1 MGLIEDAIELANRPD
16 WYGHKYLSGRTPG
29 RHGAR
34 LPFADSDTAREEECW
49 FFLQMYKGLQ
59 EQFID
64 KYPDETVEEFAK
76 RWKCTINLTR
86 PIIDI
91 LSGLYRRAP
100 QRTIEAADRIKKRM
114 HRVWRESETDSFMI
128 SADRT
133 TRLTGTVAVRPYYDK
148 STGRVRY
155 WLFTQDKL
163 RVIEDEENP
172 ASPKAVVVRWVTR
185 DSRNP
190 RKLVRIAHIWTAE
203 EFTKL
208 VNGAEVKGARTG
220 HGFGCVPLVFFHDK
234 QDFESFF
241 TYGRGRDI
249 CQTNCVINN
258 KLTHKL
264 ETIIYQ
270 GLGIP
275 VLKNPSP
282 NKEIVFS
289 PKRAITIELPP
300 GREGGLEF
308 VSPNAPIA
316 ELLQDIEADV
326 QHLLLANR
334 IPESAI
340 RIKAGPA
347 SGVAIIA
354 ENIPLIEDREE
365 RMRLFAS
372 KERELAELTLKT
384 LNEFEDDFDFSR
396 DSDDFDFHVNYKEPE
411 FPLNVTERIT
421 RDEFLLRN
429 GLIRPWQIWM
439 RDDPDRFPGEDE
451 ARKTWEKEKV
461 TIADSHQS
469 AQQKN

>member
-1 MGLIEDAIELANRPD
+1 M
-16 WYGHKYLSGRTPG
+16 
-29 RHGAR
+29 
-34 LPFADSDTAREEECW
+34 DSDAAREEECW

-76 RWKCTINLTR
+76 RWKCSINLTR
-86 PIIDI
+86 PIIEI
-91 LSGLYRRAP
+91 LCGLYRRPPRRSVNSAE
-100 QRTIEAADRIKKRM
+100 RVAKRM
-114 HRVWRESETDSFMI
+114 HDAWRESEIDSFML
-128 SADRT
+128 SVDSM

-148 STGRVRY
+148 AAGRVRY

-163 RVIEDEENP
+163 RVIADEENP
-172 ASPKAVVVRWVTR
+172 ASPKAVVIKWAAR
-185 DSRNP
+185 DAKNP
-190 RKLVRIAHIWTAE
+190 ARLVRIAHVWTAE

-208 VNGAEVKGARTG
+208 VDGAEVKGARAA
-220 HGFGCVPLVFFHDK
+220 HNFGRVPLVFFHDRH
-234 QDFESFF
+234 DFESFF
-241 TYGRGRDI
+241 TYGRGRDV
-249 CQTNCVINN
+249 CQANCIINN

-275 VLKNPSP
+275 VLTNPSP

-316 ELLQDIEADV
+316 ELIQDIESDI
-326 QHLLLANR
+326 QNLLLVNR

-340 RIKAGPA
+340 RIKAGAP

-365 RMRLFAS
+365 RVMLFAN
-372 KERELAELTLKT
+372 KERELAELTLRT
-384 LNEFEDDFDFSR
+384 LDEFEDDFSFTEADGFEFR
-396 DSDDFDFHVNYKEPE
+396 IDYKEPE
-411 FPLNVTERIT
+411 FPLNVSERVA

-429 GLIRPWQIWM
+429 GLIKPWQIWM
-439 RDDPDRFPGEDE
+439 RDDPDKFATEEE
-451 ARKTWEKEKV
+451 AKRVWTE
-461 TIADSHQS
+461 
-469 AQQKN
+469 QQTESV